1 MRTAN
6 IIRKTSRR
14 VLSALFLLC
23 LLGTAIAQS
32 PSKERVE
39 ALKVAFMNKN
49 MDLSAAEAKAF
60 WPLYNDFQTKREAL
74 KREGSLS
81 KTSIGTISSAS
92 DKEVSALLEADFITR
107 QKELDLQKDFYK
119 KMQLVLPIKK
129 VALYYKSEEEFKKAL
144 LNQLK
149 DK

>member
-1 MRTAN
+1 MSTYN
-6 IIRKTSRR
+6 FIRKTGRYILP
-14 VLSALFLLC
+14 VLLLLC
-23 LLGTAIAQS
+23 LAGTTIAQS
-32 PSKERVE
+32 PSKEKIE

-49 MDLSAAEAKAF
+49 MDLSPSEAQAF
-60 WPLYNDFQTKREAL
+60 WPLYNDFQNKREAL
-74 KREGSLS
+74 KRDGSLS
-81 KTSIGTISSAS
+81 KTSIGTITAAS
-92 DKEVSALLEADFITR
+92 DKEVSALLEADFTMR

>member
-1 MRTAN
+1 
-6 IIRKTSRR
+6 
-14 VLSALFLLC
+14 
-23 LLGTAIAQS
+23 
-32 PSKERVE
+32 
-39 ALKVAFMNKN
+39 MNKN
-49 MDLSAAEAKAF
+49 MDLNPAEAQAF
-60 WPLYNDFQTKREAL
+60 WPLYNDFQNKREAL
-74 KREGSLS
+74 KRDGSLI
-81 KTSIGTISSAS
+81 KTSIGTITAAS
-92 DKEVSALLEADFITR
+92 DKEVSALLEADFTMR